1 MKEPVKTIRDTD
13 EDARRLAR
21 HLIRGARF
29 GAIGVIEPGAGFPFA
44 SRVLTGTDVDGAP
57 LILVSGLSV
66 HTDALLADPRASL
79 LFGEPGKGDPLAHPR
94 ITVRT
99 RAERI
104 ARDDPAHDRMRA
116 RFIARH
122 PKAALYADFPDFAFF
137 RMTPQSASL
146 NGGFGKAFVLEAEDL
161 LIASPAIAEIAAL
174 EPSAIAHMNADHADA
189 ADLYARVF
197 GKSRKAGWKIC
208 GVDCAGLDLLSG
220 DELLRIEFDMPLS
233 QASELRSKL
242 ADLSRIAREK

>member
-13 EDARRLAR
+13 EDARRLGR
-21 HLIRGARF
+21 RLIRGARF
-29 GAIGVIEPGAGFPFA
+29 GAIGVIEPETGFPFA

-66 HTDALLADPRASL
+66 HTDALIANQRASL

-99 RAERI
+99 CAERI
-104 ARDDPAHDRMRA
+104 ARGNPSHDRMRA

-137 RMTPQSASL
+137 RMNPQSASL
-146 NGGFGKAFVLEAEDL
+146 NGGFGKAFLLEAADL
-161 LIASPAIAEIAAL
+161 LITSQAIADMAEL
-174 EPSAIAHMNADHADA
+174 EPSAISHMNADHADA
-189 ADLYARVF
+189 VDLYARVF
-197 GKSRKAGWKIC
+197 GKSRKAGWRVC
-208 GVDCAGLDLLSG
+208 GVDCAGLDLLNG
-220 DELLRIEFDMPLS
+220 DELLRIDFDAPLS

-242 ADLSRIAREK
+242 ADLSRFAREK